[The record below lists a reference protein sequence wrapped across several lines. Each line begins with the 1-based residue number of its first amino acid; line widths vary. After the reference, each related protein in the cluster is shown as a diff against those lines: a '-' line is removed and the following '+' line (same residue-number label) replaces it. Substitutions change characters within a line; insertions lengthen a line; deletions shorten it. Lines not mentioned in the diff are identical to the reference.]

1 MGSNITNKYKWRMNQ
16 LAFETLTYHAV
27 LMKTSYTYDE
37 NDDDNYLQIKTDE
50 MAAQFGYVLG
60 GFELTG
66 VLNSEEP
73 GKSVVTFPGFSAFTV
88 SGGTFGP
95 VQGIAI
101 VEWVPASEALSYLVG
116 YREFANPVFVGDGLI
131 FQIPDLVIPHT

>member
-1 MGSNITNKYKWRMNQ
+1 MGSNITNKYKYRMNF
-16 LAFETLTYHAV
+16 LAFGTLVYHAI
-27 LMKTSYTYDE
+27 LMKTSYVYDE
-37 NDDDNYLQIKTDE
+37 NNDDNYAGIKTDE
-50 MAAQFGYVLG
+50 MAAQFGYPAG

-66 VLNSEEP
+66 VQISEET
-73 GKSVVTFPGFSAFTV
+73 GKSVVTYPGFSAFTV

-101 VEWVPASEALSYLVG
+101 VEWSGVEATSYVVG